1 MSSHRLTPETLLSL
15 PRPSAAL
22 PNPSGTYYVMPYSHF
37 DFGTGRTT
45 RSVALGKIP
54 RGSDAISETSDVPT
68 SSGKHDAPPVTN
80 ILADLRY
87 TDVAWLDDETI
98 VYLRPPGASTGSADV
113 NVAMSDKDFKK
124 HLASLDDKPSGQE
137 VWCKTISGASYKI
150 GQVPVESVCSLPVF
164 SALGP

>member
-1 MSSHRLTPETLLSL
+1 MSSHKLTPETLLSL

-54 RGSDAISETSDVPT
+54 RGTDTASGTGDVPT
-68 SSGKHDAPPVTN
+68 PSGKHDGPPVTD

-87 TDVAWLDDETI
+87 TEVAWLDDETI
-98 VYLRPPGASTGSADV
+98 LYLRPAGSSAESADV
-113 NVAMSDKDFKK
+113 NVAMSDKEFKK
-124 HLASLDDKPSGQE
+124 QLDKQEDKPAGQE
-137 VWCKTISGASYKI
+137 VWCKSINGASCKI
-150 GQVPVESVCSLPVF
+150 GQVPVE
-164 SALGP
+164 